1 MHVVKANAR
10 MIIRMFHVA
19 LLSQRRIAREHNNSK
34 LIKDGGDADNEESDD
49 GIHVLGLDN
58 DGMFSAIAIVR
69 DTVNESAHII
79 FLIDRF

>member
-19 LLSQRRIAREHNNSK
+19 LLSQRRIAREHSNNK
-34 LIKDGGDADNEESDD
+34 LIKDGGDADNSESDD

-58 DGMFSAIAIVR
+58 DGLFSAIVTFR

-79 FLIDRF
+79 FLLSRF